1 MVNYLVA
8 AGLAFVVLALW
19 KGRNQT
25 VRERLELDEYKKVR
39 DELAEAKKEVGS
51 LLEQLEEVSE
61 KVVAEITAAV
71 EEVRDSKHAGETAD
85 TQGNDVPPAGEIQ
98 TSETQASDTS
108 ASEVPDIKT
117 HDNKAVLSDGYLDDD
132 DDDEDEIEAPE
143 IDKGTPE
150 VIVELSGKQTEI
162 KTYQR
167 GKPESRPRKNNQ
179 PASGGKTILF
189 PRKMEKYQGKPAAVN
204 YTEPGPEVPP
214 KHQMVYA
221 MAKLGYSEEDIA
233 KQLSIGRG
241 EVRLILQLKRKG
253 EEANG

>member
-25 VRERLELDEYKKVR
+25 ARERLELDEYKKIR
-39 DELAEAKKEVGS
+39 DDLAEAKKEVGS

-61 KVVAEITAAV
+61 KVVAEITSAV
-71 EEVRDSKHAGETAD
+71 EKVRDSKHAGETKEQAE
-85 TQGNDVPPAGEIQ
+85 DVSTPN
-98 TSETQASDTS
+98 ETP
-108 ASEVPDIKT
+108 ASEAPDIET
-117 HDNKAVLSDGYLDDD
+117 SDNKAMLPDDYLDDD
-132 DDDEDEIEAPE
+132 DENE
-143 IDKGTPE
+143 IDEPETVDGTPE
-150 VIVELSGKQTEI
+150 VIVELSGKPTEI
-162 KTYQR
+162 KTYHR
-167 GKPESRPRKNNQ
+167 GIPEPRPRKNNQ
-179 PASGGKTILF
+179 QASGGRTILF
-189 PRKMEKYQGKPAAVN
+189 PRKVENYPEKPTAVN
-204 YTEPGPEVPP
+204 YSEPGPEVPP

-221 MAKLGYSEEDIA
+221 MAKLGYSEADIA